1 MAVKPCP
8 PIGLVAV
15 LLGCL
20 AAMPAAGQGDAA
32 RGEALYG
39 YGGHGCIGCHPQ
51 SRDPAAFGPSLC
63 AVVGKRAGTHPA
75 YEVYSDAI
83 GASGIIW
90 DRERLDGF
98 LEFPLGYLRGTTM
111 GFAGIADDRER
122 ADVIAYLERENE
134 RALCI
139 WERLTLP
146 R

>member
-1 MAVKPCP
+1 MRR
-8 PIGLVAV
+8 GR
-15 LLGCL
+15 
-20 AAMPAAGQGDAA
+20 QG
-32 RGEALYG
+32 
-39 YGGHGCIGCHPQ
+39 
-51 SRDPAAFGPSLC
+51 
-63 AVVGKRAGTHPA
+63 AGTHSA

-98 LEFPLGYLRGTTM
+98 LEFPLGYLRGTTK

-139 WERLTLP
+139 WERLTAP